1 MRSYVIVIVCVQK
14 IIPPPTNCKIFKV
27 KQGKTGKNQ
36 KPPDW
41 IRLTPP
47 ENMAFEEI
55 QQVRKQY
62 STISSL
68 PKNTEKIQE
77 KIIYNMLYL
86 YTAILVKISDLLLSY
101 FWCTTIQKIITDKL
115 ID

>member
-27 KQGKTGKNQ
+27 KQAKH
-36 KPPDW
+36 
-41 IRLTPP
+41 
-47 ENMAFEEI
+47 
-55 QQVRKQY
+55 
-62 STISSL
+62 
-68 PKNTEKIQE
+68 KNTEKIQE

-101 FWCTTIQKIITDKL
+101 FWCTTIQNITDKL

>member
-1 MRSYVIVIVCVQK
+1 MCQTTKRKMRSYVIVIVCVQK

-27 KQGKTGKNQ
+27 KQAKH
-36 KPPDW
+36 
-41 IRLTPP
+41 
-47 ENMAFEEI
+47 
-55 QQVRKQY
+55 
-62 STISSL
+62 
-68 PKNTEKIQE
+68 KNTEKIQE

-101 FWCTTIQKIITDKL
+101 FWCTTIQIITDKL

>member
-27 KQGKTGKNQ
+27 KQAKH
-36 KPPDW
+36 
-41 IRLTPP
+41 
-47 ENMAFEEI
+47 
-55 QQVRKQY
+55 
-62 STISSL
+62 
-68 PKNTEKIQE
+68 KNTEKIQE

-86 YTAILVKISDLLLSY
+86 YTAILVKISDLLLFY
-101 FWCTTIQKIITDKL
+101 FWCTTIQIITDKL

>member
-27 KQGKTGKNQ
+27 KQAKH
-36 KPPDW
+36 
-41 IRLTPP
+41 
-47 ENMAFEEI
+47 
-55 QQVRKQY
+55 
-62 STISSL
+62 
-68 PKNTEKIQE
+68 KNTEKIQE

-86 YTAILVKISDLLLSY
+86 YTAILVKISDLLLF
-101 FWCTTIQKIITDKL
+101 FWCTTIQIITDKL